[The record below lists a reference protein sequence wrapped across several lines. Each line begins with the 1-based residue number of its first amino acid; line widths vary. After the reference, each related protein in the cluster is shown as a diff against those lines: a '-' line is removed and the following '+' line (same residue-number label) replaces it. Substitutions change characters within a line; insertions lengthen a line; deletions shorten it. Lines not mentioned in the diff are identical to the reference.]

1 MLSRRVQSA
10 SVLTAVRTA
19 VSLAEAGLI
28 VYQKALKLHL
38 PLAHIAEQS
47 GRPQYWFANHIIQI
61 VGVYG
66 RASGEQGLDRLTR
79 ENTVGLK
86 LDDDMAALF
95 AADEPQPRYGDLQS
109 DKADIDKYLDWA
121 RTVY

>member
-1 MLSRRVQSA
+1 MLLRRVQSGNA
-10 SVLTAVRTA
+10 APPSRNS

-28 VYQKALKLHL
+28 VYQKALKEHL

-47 GRPQYWFANHIIQI
+47 GRPQYWFASHIIQI
-61 VGVYG
+61 IGVYG
-66 RASGEQGLDRLTR
+66 KTPVEATIVRVTRELTR
-79 ENTVGLK
+79 GLT
-86 LDDDMAALF
+86 LDDEMTALI
-95 AADEPQPRYGDLQS
+95 AEGEAEPRYGDLRS